1 MRIFWKETGVS
12 LCIMFFG
19 CHSNNSNQQPPSVVS
34 DSLQVQSFFP
44 VTEFLLG
51 QLREID
57 NMPVTPVKVTHVNG
71 KTDSVWMTKKDIR
84 SFAAPFLT
92 PVIDSTSLRNLFTEK
107 SFLDQTINAVTLT
120 YDPKVN
126 LPDSI
131 HLNHWDVYIDPE
143 KGTVQRIYIVKSQM
157 INGANITTQ
166 LTWRANKWCSIRTI
180 TEEDKMAPVIREE
193 IMKWEFDE

>member
-1 MRIFWKETGVS
+1 MHIFWREKVVL
-12 LCIMFFG
+12 LCIILAA
-19 CHSNNSNQQPPSVVS
+19 CHNNNGNEQPPAAVK
-34 DSLQVQSFFP
+34 DSEQVQTFFP

-57 NMPVTPVKVTHVNG
+57 SLPVTPVKITRFNG
-71 KTDSVWMTKKDIR
+71 KTDSVWLKKKDIR
-84 SFAAPFLT
+84 TFAAPFLS
-92 PVIDSTSLRNLFTEK
+92 PVIDSASLQNLFAEK
-107 SFLDQTINAVTLT
+107 SFLDQTIHSITLT

-143 KGTVQRIYIVKSQM
+143 KGTVQRIYIAKSQM
-157 INGANITTQ
+157 VNGENITTQ

-180 TEEDKMAPVIREE
+180 AEENKMAPVIKEE